1 MGFIQLLAIVRII
14 NLFGFKIS
22 ILTNAQ
28 KYMAPS
34 GQGKAIVDKVH
45 GHGKGLGSDKNEEAE
60 ELKRKLPNISE
71 SNSPFNR
78 SKIKFIG
85 FDHCTINSNN
95 MHAKFFLSYNLLQ
108 ILHIA

>member
-1 MGFIQLLAIVRII
+1 
-14 NLFGFKIS
+14 
-22 ILTNAQ
+22 
-28 KYMAPS
+28 MAPS
-34 GQGKAIVDKVH
+34 GQGKAIVD
-45 GHGKGLGSDKNEEAE
+45 KGLGSDKNEEAE

-85 FDHCTINSNN
+85 FDHCTIISNN